1 MHLRILS
8 LEEIDVLVRGLIV
21 VEEGTDAGLLLVFVD
36 FLSEDFQFKLHE
48 MNLLLQ
54 VDDVLLRLL
63 FIIRVATKGLTRAA
77 LLLLAVEFDH
87 LSV

>member
-1 MHLRILS
+1 MHLRILL

-21 VEEGTDAGLLLVFVD
+21 VEESTDARLLLVFVD
-36 FLSEDFQFKLHE
+36 LLSEDLQFKLHE

-54 VDDVLLRLL
+54 VYDVIFRLVV
-63 FIIRVATKGLTRAA
+63 IIRVATKGYTRAA
-77 LLLLAVEFDH
+77 LLLLAIEFDH